1 MLDSQKHKVHLSN
14 ILSSLYKNS
23 QVSTNLGFKGGT
35 ACYFFYELPRFSVD
49 LDFDL
54 IIPSLILKSAKD
66 MLIKNITAILD
77 KNYDVID
84 SSTKYN
90 TLFWLVSYEKGQ
102 RNIKIEISV
111 RDFPNTY
118 EVRNFYG
125 TSVNVLQIGDI
136 IAHKLVAIQ
145 DRKITATRD
154 IFDGHFFLGSKYAT
168 AINNEIIE
176 FRTGLKIY
184 DFYKSLDKFINNYK
198 PKSTLDGL
206 GELLDER
213 QKNWIRSGKMISE
226 FTGLVERQIEVF
238 S

>member
-66 MLIKNITAILD
+66 MLIKSITAILD

-145 DRKITATRD
+145 DRKITANRD
-154 IFDGHFFLGSKYAT
+154 IFDGHFFL
-168 AINNEIIE
+168 EIG
-176 FRTGLKIY
+176 RAH
-184 DFYKSLDKFINNYK
+184 
-198 PKSTLDGL
+198 
-206 GELLDER
+206 
-213 QKNWIRSGKMISE
+213 
-226 FTGLVERQIEVF
+226 V
-238 S
+238 